1 MTVPRAWVAPV
12 GTKGTYHV
20 ISRCTRRLWL
30 LHGEW
35 AHRKGWFCEL
45 AGSLL
50 ENFRI
55 DLHAYAIMAN
65 HVHLVLRPRPDLV
78 AGMEAVAVA
87 EAGHRAMPVRG
98 GHGNTALPMTP
109 DLLLHLAGATA
120 WQAEYRQ
127 RLASISWFM
136 RCLKQ
141 RLSQRANAESGC
153 TGHFWDARF
162 ISKPLPDLG
171 AVVGCMAYVDANP
184 FRAEAVAKPEDA
196 AYTSLRARVR
206 PVELHGTAEAL
217 LAAHLTPLGKVAPVD
232 PLSGRMDRCDLDEAS
247 YLQLVRCGCGLEAP
261 GVGSC
266 DTVVQVVGSESG
278 AWRRCVAAAGMF
290 Q

>member
-1 MTVPRAWVAPV
+1 MTVPRAWVTPV
-12 GTKGTYHV
+12 GTMGTYHV

-35 AHRKGWFCEL
+35 AHRKDWFCEL
-45 AGSLL
+45 AGDLL
-50 ENFRI
+50 EHFRI

-78 AGMEAVAVA
+78 ASMEAIAVA

-98 GHGNTALPMTP
+98 VHGNMALPTTP
-109 DLLLHLAGATA
+109 DLLRHLAGATA

-141 RLSQRANAESGC
+141 RISQRANAEVGC

-162 ISKPLPDLG
+162 ISVPLPDLG

-184 FRAEAVAKPEDA
+184 FRAKAVENPEDA
-196 AYTSLRARVR
+196 AYTSLRARLR
-206 PVELHGTAEAL
+206 AGEMDGTAEAL
-217 LAAHLTPLGKVAPVD
+217 LATRLTPLGEVAPVD
-232 PLSGRMDRCDLDEAS
+232 PISGRLNRCELNQES
-247 YLQLVRCGCGLEAP
+247 YLQLIRSGCALETT
-261 GVGSC
+261 GVGCSAWER
-266 DTVVQVVGSESG
+266 VVGSESG
-278 AWRRCVAAAGMF
+278 AWRRCVTAAGMY